1 MRLRFSPHIKHD
13 LADIA
18 EYISRDSPRHAANWI
33 RVLRSHFAKIASN
46 PALYQLR
53 PELAP
58 DARLAVVG
66 NYVILFRIRQDTVRI
81 ERVVHGNRE
90 LQPLLEAE
98 P

>member
-13 LADIA
+13 LLEIA
-18 EYISRDSPRHAANWI
+18 EYIAHDSPRHAANWI
-33 RVLRSHFAKIASN
+33 RVLRSHFKRIAEN
-46 PALYQLR
+46 PTLYRVR

-66 NYVILFRIRQDTVRI
+66 SYVILFRIRQDDVRI

-90 LQPLLEAE
+90 LLPLLEAE
-98 P
+98 R